1 MMELR
6 DTVELM
12 TSDDYEERF
21 RAECWQTCIR
31 WRELYKLLYN
41 WDKGK
46 LDFEPPC
53 SRELLERQY
62 RAMNEYLVA
71 LKERALI
78 EHIDL
83 RQDVK
88 RCAGKEER

>member
-12 TSDDYEERF
+12 VSDDYEERF
-21 RAECWQTCIR
+21 RAEYRQLHIR
-31 WRELYKLLYN
+31 CSKLRQLLCD
-41 WDKGK
+41 WGAGR
-46 LDFEPPC
+46 LDFEPTC

-62 RAMNEYLVA
+62 RSMNKCLVA
-71 LKERALI
+71 LKELALI

-83 RQDVK
+83 GIEH
-88 RCAGKEER
+88 CAGKEER